1 MAASVRNNLNE
12 EVNILKDELH
22 ELSTFAAAEK
32 QEMTDELHRLTG
44 KMKHLFAAAAAE
56 KQAMQLK
63 LDVTNARNERLA
75 KEAQHALIELD
86 SLTDK
91 CALNCQVYSSDP
103 RYIQFSPCLTE
114 NINVPQFVT
123 EKSMCPQILEL
134 SVSWIASV
142 CTFHNGQ
149 MMGSHRFL
157 NLVCVIHSGL
167 VLQREILATSH
178 TRLQSINAM
187 YMYSGILLT

>member
-1 MAASVRNNLNE
+1 MAASVRDNLNE

-44 KMKHLFAAAAAE
+44 KMKRLFAAAAAE

-91 CALNCQVYSSDP
+91 CALNCQVSSSDP
-103 RYIQFSPCLTE
+103 RHIQFSPCLTE
-114 NINVPQFVT
+114 NINVP
-123 EKSMCPQILEL
+123 
-134 SVSWIASV
+134 
-142 CTFHNGQ
+142 
-149 MMGSHRFL
+149 
-157 NLVCVIHSGL
+157 
-167 VLQREILATSH
+167 
-178 TRLQSINAM
+178 
-187 YMYSGILLT
+187 